1 MAART
6 TEAEILALEG
16 CISSKEYCNRHSK
29 LFKDFYK
36 DSVMSGSKRAATIW
50 YKREKYL
57 AEMKKKQHMIEIKN
71 KAVKEA
77 AKQHATAAPIADDGE
92 ILIKIL
98 QELRIHTKQMVE
110 LLQIA
115 KQPKNKNIIGEGT
128 LPPSVTTRY
137 FPEVAASAQKAAMGS
152 GGSGANK

>member
-1 MAART
+1 MVSRT

-71 KAVKEA
+71 KAVTDHA
-77 AKQHATAAPIADDGE
+77 AQKARAVPVADDGE
-92 ILIKIL
+92 LLVKIL
-98 QELRIHTKQMVE
+98 QELRIHTKQYDE
-110 LLQIA
+110 LLAIA
-115 KQPKNKNIIGEGT
+115 RAPKGT
-128 LPPSVTTRY
+128 TPVLPYISRI
-137 FPEVAASAQKAAMGS
+137 AAMGS
-152 GGSGANK
+152 GGSLANK